1 MQNININ
8 KHILSEI
15 NIFEIIRMSK
25 TILQHVLDASLQR
38 NIIFDTKLFSVN
50 IANENVF

>member
-25 TILQHVLDASLQR
+25 TILQPVLDASLQR